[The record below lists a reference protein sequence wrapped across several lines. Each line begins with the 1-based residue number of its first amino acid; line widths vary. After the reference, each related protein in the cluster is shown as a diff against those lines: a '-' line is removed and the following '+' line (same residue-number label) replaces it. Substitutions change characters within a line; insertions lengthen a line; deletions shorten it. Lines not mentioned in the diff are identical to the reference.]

1 MKGVTGADAY
11 VFGLK
16 DELKVLAENEL
27 RETNTT
33 RSFALTALREWIE
46 SNPRIAAARLGN
58 LRECDMHVS
67 ACVRVCVCVVSLK
80 STFLIHYH

>member
-1 MKGVTGADAY
+1 MKGVTVADAY
-11 VFGLK
+11 IFGLK

-27 RETNTT
+27 RETNAT

-58 LRECDMHVS
+58 LRECDMHVFAYAS
-67 ACVRVCVCVVSLK
+67 VCLSKNQRSLFITTK
-80 STFLIHYH
+80 L